1 MDAVDSQP
9 TPHTLVID
17 IGGTGIKRIVV
28 DAEGDPITERLRQ
41 LTPQPATPEAI
52 LAVIAQLIEQTPKT
66 FTRVSVGFP
75 GVVRRGITQTA
86 PNLGTESWRGVDLAA
101 AISALAGAPTQ
112 VINDAELQGYG
123 VISGE
128 GVELVLTL
136 GTGLGS
142 GLYTD
147 GLLVPNLELGHHP
160 FEKDRTYEQQ
170 VSNAERQRVGNKKWR
185 SRVMRALAVIQPIF
199 NPDVIHLGGGN
210 TKKIPPDMLPEG
222 VRLFANV
229 EGMTGGVRLWQAT
242 ERRG

>member
-1 MDAVDSQP
+1 MDAAHSQP
-9 TPHTLVID
+9 TPHTLVVD

-28 DAEGDPITERLRQ
+28 DAEGDAITERLRQ
-41 LTPQPATPEAI
+41 LTPQPATPEAV
-52 LAVIAQLIEQTPKT
+52 LAVIGQLIDQTPRT
-66 FTRVSVGFP
+66 YSRVSVGFP
-75 GVVRRGITQTA
+75 GVVRHGVTHTA
-86 PNLGTESWRGVDLAA
+86 PNLGTESWRGVELAE

-123 VISGE
+123 VIEGA

-160 FEKDRTYEQQ
+160 FEKDRTYEER

-185 SRVMRALAVIQPIF
+185 SRVMRALGVIQPIF

-210 TKKIPPDMLPEG
+210 TKKIPREMLPEG
-222 VRLFANV
+222 VRIFANV
-229 EGMTGGVRLWQAT
+229 EGMTGGVRLWQAQ
-242 ERRG
+242 EHLG